1 MPFAAVNGIQL
12 YYESHGSGPAI
23 VFAHGRGGNH
33 LSWWQQVPFFS
44 GRYRC
49 ITIDHREFGQSREV
63 PGGAGR
69 AAFAG
74 DLHGL
79 LDHLD
84 IPAAYLVGQSM
95 GGGTCLGY
103 AIAHPERV
111 MGLVLADTTGS
122 IVEERLLA
130 DFRRRA
136 PQLPQ
141 SSIERAI
148 SAGFRRR
155 DPAKAFLYAQIGALS
170 PPVRETFE
178 QYLTSENGPSVAEA
192 SVLKVPTLVLVGNDD
207 IIVTPGLARIVAQL
221 IPGARLEIVGDA
233 GHSVYFERP
242 AEFNKLVADFIASI
256 PNDPRVGAGAGR

>member
-12 YYESHGSGPAI
+12 YYESHGSGPAM

-44 GRYRC
+44 DRYRC
-49 ITIDHREFGQSREV
+49 ITIDHREFGQSKEV
-63 PGGAGR
+63 SGGPGR

-103 AIAHPERV
+103 ALAHPERV
-111 MGLVLADTTGS
+111 KGLVLADASGG
-122 IVEERLLA
+122 IVEDRILA

-141 SSIERAI
+141 NASDRAI
-148 SAGFRRR
+148 SAGFRQRE
-155 DPAKAFLYAQIGALS
+155 PAKAFLYAQIGALS

-178 QYLTSENGPSVAEA
+178 QYLTSKDGPTVAQISA
-192 SVLKVPTLVLVGNDD
+192 LRVPTLVLVGSDD
-207 IIVTPGLARIVAQL
+207 IVVTPDVARVAAQL
-221 IPGARLEIVGDA
+221 IPGARLEVVADA

-242 AEFNKLVADFIASI
+242 EQFNKLVSDFFASI
-256 PNDPRVGAGAGR
+256 HDLPGS